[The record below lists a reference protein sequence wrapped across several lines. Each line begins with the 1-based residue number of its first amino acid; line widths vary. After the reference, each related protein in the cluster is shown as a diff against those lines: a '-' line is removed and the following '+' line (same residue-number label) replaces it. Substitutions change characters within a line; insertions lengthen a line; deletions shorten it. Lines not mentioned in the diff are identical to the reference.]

1 MDQLREQFEQKLQQL
16 NEDAGRGRGTA
27 GGFKTAKKGFEDFVK
42 TVNYDY
48 LNRSTHHIFK
58 QEKYNFNNFYSLD
71 IRVNIDKLLT
81 SWEAGLGTY
90 TKLFNKVYGDF
101 EDEYATS
108 MREALYYA
116 YVEYY
121 HDLERRKSKGGR
133 SLTKMK
139 KNADGEMVEVSVIE
153 APKPASLET
162 YIESPLEHLLKT
174 TEIEYVYNTLP
185 AVSIYTDEQG
195 REHLAI
201 KKDEFVTLIMD
212 GLKSAARGNVPQGVT
227 IEEILQGKFSR
238 KAIAPEQGT
247 FINRVKDPTSDK
259 NFDFRSWDAKTLE
272 TLHSLIM
279 NTFKND
285 PVLRT
290 PLPELRQSGTIDIS
304 RSDLVLY
311 MKQEDFNKLEKGG
324 KGFSDLGKA
333 VLKDIGVV
341 NQIPDF

>member
-42 TVNYDY
+42 TINYDY
-48 LNRSTHHIFK
+48 LNRSTHHVFR
-58 QEKYNFNNFYSLD
+58 QEPYNFNNYYSLD

-81 SWEAGLGTY
+81 SWEAGQNTY
-90 TKLFNKVYGDF
+90 NTLFDKVYGEIDG
-101 EDEYATS
+101 EYATN
-108 MREALYYA
+108 MREALYHA
-116 YVEYY
+116 YVDYY
-121 HDLERRKSKGGR
+121 KDLEMRKTKGGKK
-133 SLTKMK
+133 LTKMK
-139 KNADGEMVEVSVIE
+139 KNEAGEKVEVSTIDAPAPPPIDSFIE
-153 APKPASLET
+153 GDLDD
-162 YIESPLEHLLKT
+162 LRKT
-174 TEIEYVYNTLP
+174 TEIEYVYSTLP

-201 KKDEFVTLIMD
+201 KKTEFVPLIMD

-227 IEEILQGKFSR
+227 IEEVLQGKFSR

-259 NFDFRSWDAKTLE
+259 DFDFRSWEAKTLE
-272 TLHSLIM
+272 TLHALIM
-279 NTFKND
+279 NTFKNA
-285 PVLRT
+285 PELRK
-290 PLPELRQSGTIDIS
+290 PLPELRQSGTIDIT

-311 MKQEDFNKLEKGG
+311 MKQDDFNKLEKGG